1 MKQLKRKKTSIIP
14 EGMYLEKFFIVLLV
28 IVLFLL
34 VFIKTQS
41 FARAPSI
48 EPLDHNNYHQYHS
61 QISKVIVYRFHVNRV
76 IDGSTVEVKEYLYPP
91 SLGRIRLRLRGVV
104 VPRLGKNAECRSEI
118 MMAQAAKN
126 YLSLTLNPVEVLYIR
141 NIGHISQDGIVEA
154 DIIIVTPSGQLDL
167 SQLMLDSGLA
177 RPNITT
183 RKYTWCP

>member
-14 EGMYLEKFFIVLLV
+14 EGMYLEKFFIVVLV

-34 VFIKTQS
+34 VFIETQS
-41 FARAPSI
+41 FARAPYI
-48 EPLDHNNYHQYHS
+48 EPLDS
-61 QISKVIVYRFHVNRV
+61 QISKVSVYRFHVNRV
-76 IDGSTVEVKEYLYPP
+76 IDGNTIEVKEYLYPP
-91 SLGRIRLRLRGVV
+91 SLGRIRLRVRGVV
-104 VPRLGKNAECRSEI
+104 VPRLGKNADCRSEI
-118 MMAQAAKN
+118 MMAKAAKN

-167 SQLMLDSGLA
+167 SQLILDSGLA
-177 RPNITT
+177 RPDLAT

>member
-14 EGMYLEKFFIVLLV
+14 EGMYLEKFFIVVLV

-34 VFIKTQS
+34 VFIETQS

-48 EPLDHNNYHQYHS
+48 EPLDS
-61 QISKVIVYRFHVNRV
+61 QISKVSVYRFHVNRV
-76 IDGSTVEVKEYLYPP
+76 IDGNTIEVKEYLYPP
-91 SLGRIRLRLRGVV
+91 SLGRIRLRLKGVV
-104 VPRLGKNAECRSEI
+104 TPRLDKNADCRSEI
-118 MMAQAAKN
+118 MMAKAAKN
-126 YLSLTLNPVEVLYIR
+126 YLSLTLNPVKVLYIR

-154 DIIIVTPSGQLDL
+154 DIIIPTPSGQLDL